1 MRILVNGFISWP
13 NSDLANKKK
22 ILTID
27 GHTISFCWG
36 PNQIL
41 IDDFVIGSFGFA
53 VTKDI
58 GNGGNRIGPMGIDAG
73 GFYIIIDNVLHHIQ
87 LAD

>member
-1 MRILVNGFISWP
+1 M
-13 NSDLANKKK
+13 A
-22 ILTID
+22 TTD
-27 GHTISFCWG
+27 GHKISFSWG

-41 IDDFVIGSFGFA
+41 IDGTPIGSYGFA

-58 GNGGNRIGPMGIDAG
+58 GNGGNRIGAMGIDAG